1 MNREEFERCWHANVH
16 GVMAYAQRHV
26 GPDAAADITSA
37 TFLTAWRVWSEVP
50 EHARAWLLSAAR
62 GQIRNHQRGR
72 RRERSLR
79 RRLELLDVT
88 AAPTPDAALTFEQRS
103 VALAALAAL
112 PIKDREAL
120 LLVAWDGLDTNEAA
134 SVLGCSPPALRTRL
148 HRARQAL
155 DAALLS
161 GAPLD
166 LRRTR

>member
-1 MNREEFERCWHANVH
+1 MNRDDFELCWHANVH
-16 GVMAYAQRHV
+16 SVMAYAQRHV

-37 TFLTAWRVWSEVP
+37 TFLTAWRAWPEVP

-72 RRERSLR
+72 RRELSLR
-79 RRLELLDVT
+79 RRLELLDSL
-88 AAPTPDAALTFEQRS
+88 AAPTPDAAMAFEERA

-112 PIKDREAL
+112 PINQREAM

-134 SVLGCSPPALRTRL
+134 KVLGCSPPAVRTRL

-155 DAALLS
+155 DEALQQS
-161 GAPLD
+161 AQPD
-166 LRRTR
+166 LRRT